1 VIVVYNGM
9 LSHGLLR
16 DLLDLAWL
24 TATTA
29 AAAAAPSPASSA
41 ALAFNAFDAVLAFH
55 FLYGRLIG
63 VSFHGF
69 FFNFGD
75 GGELRLLRGKIA
87 RGFRR
92 VHLLA
97 AVDHIRLL
105 PCYSGISRHGD
116 RYAETFLQVAQMR
129 ALVIEHIERHFRARA
144 HDQIM
149 GRALDQH
156 FLNSA
161 QQLQRD

>member
-1 VIVVYNGM
+1 M

-16 DLLDLAWL
+16 ELPNLARL
-24 TATTA
+24 TTATA

-41 ALAFNAFDAVLAFH
+41 ALAFTAFNAVLAFH
-55 FLYGRLIG
+55 LYGGLIG
-63 VSFHGF
+63 VSFHEF

-75 GGELRLLRGKIA
+75 GHELRLLRSKIA

-97 AVDHIRLL
+97 AVDHIGLL

-116 RYAETFLQVAQMR
+116 CYTEALLQGAQMR
-129 ALVIEHIERHFRARA
+129 TLVVEHIERHFGARA
-144 HDQIM
+144 DDQVV
-149 GRALDQH
+149 GRPLDQH

-161 QQLQRD
+161 QQLQRA

>member
-1 VIVVYNGM
+1 MILVCDGM

-16 DLLDLAWL
+16 ELLNLARL

-29 AAAAAPSPASSA
+29 AAAARSPAASSA
-41 ALAFNAFDAVLAFH
+41 ALAFTAFDALLAFH
-55 FLYGRLIG
+55 FLYGGLIG
-63 VSFHGF
+63 VSFHEF

-75 GGELRLLRGKIA
+75 GHELRLLRSKIA

-97 AVDHIRLL
+97 AVDHIGLL

-116 RYAETFLQVAQMR
+116 CYAEALLQGAQMR
-129 ALVIEHIERHFRARA
+129 TLVVEHIERHFGARA
-144 HDQIM
+144 DDQIVS
-149 GRALDQH
+149 RL
-156 FLNSA
+156 
-161 QQLQRD
+161 